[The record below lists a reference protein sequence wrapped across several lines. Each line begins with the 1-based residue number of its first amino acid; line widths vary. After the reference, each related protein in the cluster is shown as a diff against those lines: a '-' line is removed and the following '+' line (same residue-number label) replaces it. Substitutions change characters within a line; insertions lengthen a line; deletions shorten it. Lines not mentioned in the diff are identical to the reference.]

1 MCSTVFAYFYRMNKK
16 SLTLAA
22 CLLLA
27 VFILQSNKCANKGT
41 TQETASADMDR
52 VRDSIVKADSL
63 REAYETAAR
72 NSTRVA
78 DAKAYQA
85 AQEDSVL
92 KADSAIAAQ
101 MHQNR
106 PHPPAL
112 PVAPTYK
119 EGRAALDKFLTDNTR
134 YPEQAK
140 KNNITGFV
148 VVGFLVKADGTL
160 TDFRILKSLGYGCD
174 EEALRVARLMPP
186 WNPGKK
192 DGKTVAMEMNVTV
205 KFGTK

>member
-1 MCSTVFAYFYRMNKK
+1 MCRHDIIWICGTVFVYFYRMNKRPF
-16 SLTLAA
+16 TLAA

-27 VFILQSNKCANKGT
+27 VFILQSNKCVKKDA
-41 TQETASADMDR
+41 TQQTASADMDR
-52 VRDSIVKADSL
+52 VRDSMLKADSL
-63 REAYETAAR
+63 AMVAAVEA
-72 NSTRVA
+72 
-78 DAKAYQA
+78 AKL
-85 AQEDSVL
+85 DSIRI
-92 KADSAIAAQ
+92 ADSIWDAQ
-101 MHQNR
+101 THQNR

-119 EGRAALDKFLTDNTR
+119 EGRVALEKFLTDNTQ

-148 VVGFLVKADGTL
+148 VVAFLVKADGTL
-160 TDFRILKSLGYGCD
+160 TDFHVLKSLGYGCD
-174 EEALRVARLMPP
+174 EEALRVAKLMPA

-192 DGKTVAMEMNVTV
+192 EGKAVAMEMNVTV

>member
-1 MCSTVFAYFYRMNKK
+1 MNKK
-16 SLTLAA
+16 SFSLAA

-27 VFILQSNKCANKGT
+27 VFILQSNKCEKKDA
-41 TQETASADMDR
+41 TQQTASADMDR
-52 VRDSIVKADSL
+52 VRDSMLKADSL
-63 REAYETAAR
+63 RAAYEAAKR
-72 NSTRVA
+72 DSVRIA
-78 DAKAYQA
+78 DAQAYKAL
-85 AQEDSVL
+85 QEDSTL
-92 KADSAIAAQ
+92 KADSAAAAQ
-101 MHQNR
+101 MHQHR

-112 PVAPTYK
+112 PVAPAYK

-148 VVGFLVKADGTL
+148 VVSFLVKTDGTL

-174 EEALRVARLMPP
+174 EEALRVAKLMPP
-186 WNPGKK
+186 WNPGRK

>member
-1 MCSTVFAYFYRMNKK
+1 MCGTVFAYFYPMNKK

-27 VFILQSNKCANKGT
+27 VFILQSNKCEKNGT

-63 REAYETAAR
+63 ATVAAIEAAKVD
-72 NSTRVA
+72 ST
-78 DAKAYQA
+78 
-85 AQEDSVL
+85 L
-92 KADSAIAAQ
+92 KADSAVAAQ
-101 MHQNR
+101 THQNR

-119 EGRAALDKFLTDNTR
+119 AGRAALDKFLTDNTR

-140 KNNITGFV
+140 KNSITGFV

-174 EEALRVARLMPP
+174 EEALRVAKLMPP